1 MIRPADVEIG
11 NPDKAL
17 FDDPAITKRELAAYY
32 RTVAGAMVPHLRD
45 RPLALQR
52 FPDGIGAEGFMQK
65 QRPDHAPDWVKG
77 VEVERERG
85 GSLTMIVCDDAATLA
100 WLADQAVI
108 TVHRWLSRTD
118 DLNRPDRLVFDL
130 DPPGQDFETVR
141 QAAYDVRELL
151 DDLDLPSYPMT
162 TGSRGLHIVVPI
174 RVEEP
179 FDDVRA
185 VARRIADIAAG
196 RHPGRL
202 TTQVRKDQR
211 RGRLFVDILR
221 NAYAQHAVA
230 PYAVR
235 PLPGAPVATPMRW
248 SELDD
253 TRSARRWT
261 IRDLESRLSG
271 GDPWRDMARR
281 AHSLAKVRDRLS
293 RLG

>member
-1 MIRPADVEIG
+1 MSRADDLGIG

-17 FDDPAITKRELAAYY
+17 FDDPAITKRDLAAYHQS
-32 RTVAGAMVPHLRD
+32 VAGAMLPHIRG

-52 FPDGIGAEGFMQK
+52 FPDGIGADGFMQK
-65 QRPDHAPDWVKG
+65 QRPDHAPGFVKG

-85 GSLTMIVCDDAATLA
+85 GSLTMIVCDDEATLT

-108 TVHRWLSRTD
+108 TVHRWLSRTG

-130 DPPGQDFETVR
+130 DPPGEDFGVAR
-141 QAAYDVRELL
+141 RAAYDLRELL
-151 DDLDLPSYPMT
+151 DDLDLPGYPMT
-162 TGSRGLHIVVPI
+162 TGSRGLHVVVPI

-179 FDDVRA
+179 FDEVRG
-185 VARRIADIAAG
+185 VARRIADTLAE
-196 RHPGRL
+196 RHPDRL

-211 RGRLFVDILR
+211 GGRLFVDVLR

-230 PYAVR
+230 PYSVR
-235 PLPGAPVATPMRW
+235 PLRGAPVATPMRW

-261 IRDLESRLSG
+261 IRDMESRLAE
-271 GDPWRDMARR
+271 GDPWHDMPRR
-281 AHSLAKVRDRLS
+281 AHSLAKVRQRLDR
-293 RLG
+293 

>member
-1 MIRPADVEIG
+1 MIRPADVKIG

-17 FDDPAITKRELAAYY
+17 FGDPEITKRELAAYY
-32 RTVAGAMVPHLRD
+32 RTVAGAMLPHLRD

-52 FPDGIGAEGFMQK
+52 FPDGIGADGFMQK

-108 TVHRWLSRTD
+108 TVHRWLSRTG

-130 DPPGQDFETVR
+130 DPPGTDFGVVR
-141 QAAYDVRELL
+141 RAAYDLRELL
-151 DDLDLPSYPMT
+151 EDLDLPAYPMT
-162 TGSRGLHIVVPI
+162 TGSRGLHVVVPI
-174 RVEEP
+174 RVEET
-179 FDDVRA
+179 FDDVRE
-185 VARRIADIAAG
+185 VARRIADTAAA
-196 RHPGRL
+196 RHPDRL
-202 TTQVRKDQR
+202 TTRVRKDQR
-211 RGRLFVDILR
+211 GGRLFVDILR

-235 PLPGAPVATPMRW
+235 PLPGAPVATPLRW
-248 SELDD
+248 SELDA

-261 IRDLESRLSG
+261 IRDLESRLSD
-271 GDPWRDMARR
+271 GDPWHDMPRR
-281 AHSLAKVRDRLS
+281 AHSLSRVRDRLD
-293 RLG
+293 RT